1 MFSFKPA
8 FLALSCAALS
18 ALAAPFPAR
27 LDKRIVVDPK
37 ITSPTASTV
46 WTVGQ
51 TVEVTWDTSAIPSGQ
66 TVSGMLVLGF
76 LTDDSENLDID
87 NPLAPNVTLNDG
99 KTSITVPT
107 VDPKTNYIV
116 VLFGDSGNASPEF
129 TIQAASTTS
138 SASGGNTLIGTITSS
153 LLGGPGPISH
163 ASSTATS
170 PVSASV
176 TTTATASDSTITSTT
191 PGGPLSS
198 SASDLSSSVSVLT
211 NTTPGGPMSSATS
224 PVSSASSTGSSTS
237 ASASATSAGSNS
249 SAAPRTSA
257 TTYSFLMGA
266 AIALAMCFFA

>member
-18 ALAAPFPAR
+18 ALAAPYTAK
-27 LDKRIVVDPK
+27 LDKREVFDPK
-37 ITSPTASTV
+37 ITSPAASTV

-51 TVEVTWDTSAIPSGQ
+51 TVDVTWDTSTIPSGQ
-66 TVSGMLVLGF
+66 TVFGMLVLGF

-87 NPLAPNVTLNDG
+87 NPLAANITLNDG

-129 TIQAASTTS
+129 TIKAATTTS
-138 SASGGNTLIGTITSS
+138 SATGGNTLIGTITSS

-170 PVSASV
+170 PVTASI
-176 TTTATASDSTITSTT
+176 TTTATASGSAITSTT

-198 SASDLSSSVSVLT
+198 SASALSSSASVLT
-211 NTTPGGPMSSATS
+211 NTTPGGPMSTGTS
-224 PVSSASSTGSSTS
+224 PTSSASSTGSSAS
-237 ASASATSAGSNS
+237 ASASASSAGSNS
-249 SAAPRTSA
+249 SAAPRTAGA
-257 TTYSFLMGA
+257 TMLSLLAGA
-266 AIALAMCFFA
+266 TIALALCL